1 MPPRLRSS
9 AAASVLGAALER
21 LSPARIAL
29 LGVAAF
35 SGPLVSI
42 YLLWEGTALWLAV
55 LGGVLAQAAL
65 VSAVCICGG
74 RHPAWWIALAY
85 TALSWVF
92 AGVLVQR
99 LRSSPACGQYLN
111 TSANARLIVSAVL
124 VLAAVV
130 LALVIA
136 AIARL
141 PHLGVGFLL
150 VLAFVLAVVTVPG
163 WPQERIN
170 HMWTAIGSS
179 YFPTSAYSAV
189 CGLQVSI
196 ESKPATRVPM
206 AVLGHRTHVLDSNR
220 ASSRVSGASLAVR
233 ARRAQC

>member
-1 MPPRLRSS
+1 MATSRPALS
-9 AAASVLGAALER
+9 AALER
-21 LSPARIAL
+21 LSSARIAL
-29 LGVAAF
+29 LGIAALAGPVF
-35 SGPLVSI
+35 ST

-65 VSAVCICGG
+65 VSAVCMCRG

-85 TALSWVF
+85 AALSWVF

-99 LRSSPACGQYLN
+99 LRSSPACGQFVN
-111 TSANARLIVSAVL
+111 TSSNARLEVSAVL

-141 PHLGVGFLL
+141 PQLGVGALL

-163 WPQERIN
+163 WPAERLN
-170 HMWTAIGSS
+170 HVWLAIGSS
-179 YFPTSAYSAV
+179 YFPNDAYSAV
-189 CGLQVSI
+189 CGQQ
-196 ESKPATRVPM
+196 ESVYSEPATRAPM
-206 AVLGHRTHVLDSNR
+206 AVLSHRTEAEGVDP
-220 ASSRVSGASLAVR
+220 
-233 ARRAQC
+233 RRH